1 MPTDDLLADVEGVEA
16 ERRAVGKGRAK
27 VNPLLDWQYDI
38 NESARR
44 SARWAW
50 AIAALM
56 TVIALAAMGA
66 LASLAPLKSVEP
78 IFVRV
83 DAATGGIDV
92 LHRIDE
98 VQGLDK
104 DEALAKGNLAR
115 YVYARE
121 GYFRPRLQEDYR
133 RVLRMSVGDARADYV
148 REMNRENPDA
158 PTNVYGDKEEVE
170 IHLKSI
176 TFVPDRDGLAQVRY
190 VQTVRDDQGKETR
203 SHHVATILYGYE
215 PDTEIPLSALIDNP
229 LGFAVSE
236 YAVEREDAS

>member
-1 MPTDDLLADVEGVEA
+1 VRAHELMADREEVEA
-16 ERRAVGKGRAK
+16 ERAAGRRVK
-27 VNPLLDWQYDI
+27 PNPLLDWQYDI

-56 TVIALAAMGA
+56 TVIALAAIGA

-78 IFVRV
+78 VFVRV
-83 DAATGGIDV
+83 DAATGAIDV
-92 LHRIDE
+92 LQKIDE
-98 VQGLDK
+98 VQGLNK

-133 RVLRMSVGDARADYV
+133 RVLRMSVGDAKADYLSK
-148 REMNRENPDA
+148 MNRDNPDA
-158 PTNVYGDKEEVE
+158 PVNLYGDKDEVD

-176 TFVPDRDGLAQVRY
+176 TFMPDRDGLAQVRY
-190 VQTVRDDQGKETR
+190 LQTVRDSQGKETR

-215 PDTEIPLSALIDNP
+215 PDTEIPLSALVDNP